1 MSHPNKIRQPDASHQ
16 HIGCPANRAARTV
29 QDQSAA
35 SNPSSHLE
43 MARVRAF
50 QAGVLPA
57 KQFVDFSG
65 GSPQSLLLPNSE
77 SDTKNASSLLKPTR
91 VFSERLYAAASK
103 PVPEF
108 VFENLRLEGN
118 EEQEQSKEQQE
129 QRQRNVEGR
138 TRKIRSSR
146 VPCQEQTITDDEEA
160 NDCQSRRHRSWRL
173 VVFLFL
179 FSRSSLS
186 HCSNLLAAQ
195 F

>member
-1 MSHPNKIRQPDASHQ
+1 MSHPNKIRRPDASHQ
-16 HIGCPANRAARTV
+16 HIGCPTNRAARTV

-50 QAGVLPA
+50 QAGVLPV

-91 VFSERLYAAASK
+91 VFSERLYAAAI
-103 PVPEF
+103 
-108 VFENLRLEGN
+108 RLEGN
-118 EEQEQSKEQQE
+118 EEQEQSKEQQA

-179 FSRSSLS
+179 FSHSSLS